1 MVSVEERMRVLNL
14 LSEGKITSEQA
25 ADLLQA
31 MDDGP
36 QQQPVSPPPPPTP
49 AQFEDAPAPDDW
61 VAKQPARWLH
71 VRVTDTDTGRPRVNV
86 RIPISLVGWGLRVGR
101 QFAPEIEGVD
111 FNELIKAMQSGE
123 GGSFVDVVDEEDG
136 EHVEVF
142 LE

>member
-14 LSEGKITSEQA
+14 LNEGKITPEQA

-31 MDDGP
+31 MDDAP
-36 QQQPVSPPPPPTP
+36 VQQPVSPPTP

-61 VAKQPARWLH
+61 VASHPPRWLR
-71 VRVTDTDTGRPRVNV
+71 VKVTDTDTGRPRVNV
-86 RIPISLVGWGLRVGR
+86 RIPISLVGWGLKIGR

-123 GGSFVDVVDEEDG
+123 GGTFVDVMDEEDG